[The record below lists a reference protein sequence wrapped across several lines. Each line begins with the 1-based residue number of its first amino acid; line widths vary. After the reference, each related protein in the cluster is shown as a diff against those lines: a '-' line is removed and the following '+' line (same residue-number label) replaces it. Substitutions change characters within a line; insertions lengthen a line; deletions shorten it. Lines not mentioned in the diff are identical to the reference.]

1 MERIHSSFFGYDL
14 VARLQPGLTVNVF
27 NLSMETKYSV
37 NLTLSSD
44 LSFRIGRNCK
54 KLHRYLVSL
63 VFRINGIFLENNLS

>member
-1 MERIHSSFFGYDL
+1 MERIHSSFSGYGL
-14 VARLQPGLTVNVF
+14 VARLTVNVF
-27 NLSMETKYSV
+27 NLSMKTKYSV

-54 KLHRYLVSL
+54 KLYRYSVSH